1 MKKILF
7 VTQLGVLTKI
17 MKKILF
23 VTLAVIMLG
32 CIEIL
37 PKPTE
42 SGKNNFGCKING
54 EKFIP
59 EKKGLPLVRICD
71 AGLNE

>member
-1 MKKILF
+1 MIKEMIC
-7 VTQLGVLTKI
+7 QLGVLTKI
-17 MKKILF
+17 IKKILF

-42 SGKNNFGCKING
+42 SGKNT
-54 EKFIP
+54 P
-59 EKKGLPLVRICD
+59 VSPHL
-71 AGLNE
+71 